1 MMVTGSC
8 IMNQN
13 ILQQLIT
20 NIWIFYKYNED
31 ALWIIQQT
39 KIIST

>member
-1 MMVTGSC
+1 MVTGSC
-8 IMNQN
+8 IMNQY
-13 ILQQLIT
+13 ILKQLIT